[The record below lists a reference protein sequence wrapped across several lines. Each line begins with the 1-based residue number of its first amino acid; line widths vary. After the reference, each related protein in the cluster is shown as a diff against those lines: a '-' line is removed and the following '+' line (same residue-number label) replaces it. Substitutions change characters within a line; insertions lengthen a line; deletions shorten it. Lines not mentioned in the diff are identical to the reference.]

1 MLAEK
6 HIQHV
11 TCLNEDDCRLIRESL
26 AQIGKNPPGV
36 QPVNNTLLEMV
47 TYKISIEI
55 LNAKV
60 LAPLCLSPK
69 YTQYTA
75 LYFFST
81 FYKIIKYLF
90 W

>member
-36 QPVNNTLLEMV
+36 QP
-47 TYKISIEI
+47 
-55 LNAKV
+55 
-60 LAPLCLSPK
+60 
-69 YTQYTA
+69 
-75 LYFFST
+75 
-81 FYKIIKYLF
+81 KIIKYLNKIRAKRDVHHGF
-90 W
+90 GILVSTN